1 MTSRRY
7 LTVFYVVV
15 VGVALTGAGQAAT
28 GWLGW
33 PALFAFA
40 AVAAVELGGV
50 VISHHAGE
58 RMRLGERAII
68 ARLLS
73 AAVAAGAVSVNWFGH
88 HADSVGQAAFFAG
101 MSALG
106 YLVWLIDTSA
116 RRRDQLRVRG
126 MLATVPPAYGLAQW
140 LRHPW
145 LTREARAL
153 AVADPT
159 LGLHRSLE
167 AAAAAARRRTR
178 HAAIAVLLRRKLSA
192 GRDQVAA
199 ELAIATYD
207 LDEIAARLAAAAD
220 YDGLTALLGA
230 DLTAAAVA
238 GVPDTQPDTAP
249 VTEPV
254 VDTVRTAEDIA
265 GASGDT
271 AGGEASRVKLPTE
284 AARTIAQSLYL
295 ANPDMPMATIADMI
309 GMSTRT
315 VRRYLADVGR
325 PTSAPPAL
333 DGVPTAEWPTVP
345 RALDAD
351 DALAQLG
358 TVADPGHR
366 RHLAEV
372 ALFGPTATEQAE
384 RRAAFARGEADR
396 VREQAAAAA

>member
-33 PALFAFA
+33 WPPLAFA
-40 AVAAVELGGV
+40 AVGAVELGGV
-50 VISHHAGE
+50 VISAHAGE
-58 RMRLGERAII
+58 RMRLGERAAL

-73 AAVAAGAVSVNWFGH
+73 AAVAVGAVLVNYFGH
-88 HADSVGQAAFFAG
+88 VAESAGQAAFFAG

-116 RRRDQLRVRG
+116 RRRDQLRARG

-153 AVADPT
+153 AIADPT
-159 LGLHRSLE
+159 LGLHHSLE

-192 GRDQVAA
+192 GRDRTAA

-238 GVPDTQPDTAP
+238 GVADSPADTAVDSTP
-249 VTEPV
+249 VAELV
-254 VDTVRTAEDIA
+254 VDTARTAEDIA

-271 AGGEASRVKLPTE
+271 AGGEAFRVRLPTDK
-284 AARTIAQSLYL
+284 ARTIAQSLYL
-295 ANPDMPMATIADMI
+295 ANPDMPVDTIADMI
-309 GMSTRT
+309 GMSART
-315 VRRYLADVGR
+315 VRRYLALVGR

-333 DGVPTAEWPTVP
+333 DGKATGEWPIVPTV
-345 RALDAD
+345 LDPD
-351 DALAQLG
+351 EALAQLP
-358 TVADPGHR
+358 TVADPIHR
-366 RHLAEV
+366 RHLADV
-372 ALFGPTATEQAE
+372 ALGGPVDGKRDELV
-384 RRAAFARGEADR
+384 AA
-396 VREQAAAAA
+396 